1 MRFLISL
8 ETGMGEGIMII
19 IRPTIEQDAEILCAI
34 QKQAFEPLYE
44 RYHDEG
50 NPFLRGTEDILK
62 RLDTP
67 FFRYFT
73 ILEDGKIV
81 GGISYK
87 CMGRVPFLDELKKGE
102 CYLQRVY
109 IKPERQCNRIAQTAI
124 LLCEKEFSDINVFY
138 VDFPEDLVKNRRC
151 YERVGFKDTGK
162 RMETEPGLVLA
173 SFEKT
178 KNI

>member
-1 MRFLISL
+1 
-8 ETGMGEGIMII
+8 MIT

-62 RLDTP
+62 RLNTP

-73 ILEDGKIV
+73 ILENGEIV

-87 CMGRVPFLDELKKGE
+87 CMGRVPFLDELKNGE
-102 CYLQRVY
+102 CYLQRV
-109 IKPERQCNRIAQTAI
+109 
-124 LLCEKEFSDINVFY
+124 
-138 VDFPEDLVKNRRC
+138 
-151 YERVGFKDTGK
+151 
-162 RMETEPGLVLA
+162 
-173 SFEKT
+173 
-178 KNI
+178 

>member
-1 MRFLISL
+1 
-8 ETGMGEGIMII
+8 MII

-109 IKPERQCNRIAQTAI
+109 IKPERQCNRIAQTAPPAPASSRRMYSSFRSAQTTWMYMPLRPYWKS
-124 LLCEKEFSDINVFY
+124 LLPRGKVLHRKAQTVLLQPDERL
-138 VDFPEDLVKNRRC
+138 PEYN
-151 YERVGFKDTGK
+151 
-162 RMETEPGLVLA
+162 P
-173 SFEKT
+173 
-178 KNI
+178 

>member
-1 MRFLISL
+1 M
-8 ETGMGEGIMII
+8 
-19 IRPTIEQDAEILCAI
+19 LCAI

-62 RLDTP
+62 RLNTP

-73 ILEDGKIV
+73 ILEDGGIF

-87 CMGRVPFLDELKKGE
+87 CMGRVPFLDELKKDE

-109 IKPERQCNRIAQTAI
+109 IKPGRQCNRIAQTAI

-138 VDFPEDLVKNRRC
+138 VDFPEDLAKNRRC
-151 YERVGFKDTGK
+151 YERVGFKETGMRK
-162 RMETEPGLVLA
+162 EVEPGLVLA
-173 SFEKT
+173 CLEKRY
-178 KNI
+178 

>member
-1 MRFLISL
+1 
-8 ETGMGEGIMII
+8 MGEGIMIT

-62 RLDTP
+62 RLNTP

-73 ILEDGKIV
+73 ILVDGEIV

-87 CMGRVPFLDELKKGE
+87 CMGRVPFIDELKEGVY
-102 CYLQRVY
+102 YLQRIY
-109 IKPERQCNRIAQTAI
+109 IKPERQGNGIARTAI
-124 LLCEKEFSDINVFY
+124 LLCEKEFPNANIFY
-138 VDFPEDLVKNRRC
+138 VDFPEDLVKNRKC
-151 YERVGFKDTGK
+151 YESVGFKETGMRK
-162 RMETEPGLVLA
+162 EVEPGLVLA
-173 SFEKT
+173 CLEKRFD
-178 KNI
+178 